1 MSIFTS
7 NQKIGDIVA
16 KFPNASEVLKEYKI
30 DFCCGGNRPLI
41 TAIREQDL
49 DEEKVIGKINTL
61 YEDFKNKNNL
71 EGKNWVEAP
80 FGELVEHILNVH
92 HAYLH
97 ENLPKIGELTAKIL
111 RVHGNSH
118 PELFKVHKLFNSIKT
133 ELESH
138 LIKEETIQY
147 PAIREYEKTRRIAD
161 LDNAIKIIKEL
172 EEEHT
177 GAGDILKELR
187 KVTEDYAIPD
197 DVCPTFRLTYDKLQE
212 METDLFQHI
221 HLENNILFP
230 RLFALKAN

>member
-16 KFPNASEVLKEYKI
+16 KFPNASEVFKEYKI
-30 DFCCGGNRPLI
+30 DFCCGGDRPLKA
-41 TAIREQDL
+41 AIKEQGL
-49 DEEKVIGKINTL
+49 NEQEVLNKINTL

-71 EGKNWVEAP
+71 EEKNWVEAP
-80 FGELVEHILNVH
+80 FDQLVDHILNVH

-133 ELESH
+133 ELEAH

-147 PAIREYEKTRRIAD
+147 PAIKEYEKTKTIAD

-187 KVTEDYAIPD
+187 EVTDDYAVPD
-197 DVCPTFRLTYDKLQE
+197 DGCPTFKLTYDKLQE
-212 METDLFQHI
+212 LESDLFQHI